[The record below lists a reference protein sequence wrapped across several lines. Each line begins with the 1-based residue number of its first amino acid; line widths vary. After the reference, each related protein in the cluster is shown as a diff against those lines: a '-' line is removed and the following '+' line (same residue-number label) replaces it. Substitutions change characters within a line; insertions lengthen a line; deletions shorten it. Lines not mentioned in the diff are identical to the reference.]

1 MQEVIAD
8 EVWGC
13 KRFNQKANRSS
24 IAPGEGA
31 QNVTTTRGS

>member
-8 EVWGC
+8 EVGC

-24 IAPGEGA
+24 IAPGPGT
-31 QNVTTTRGS
+31 QNVTIVRGS

>member
-8 EVWGC
+8 EVGMQG
-13 KRFNQKANRSS
+13 FNQKANGSS
-24 IAPGEGA
+24 IAPGGGV